1 MTEEEK
7 NFRHIYQ
14 HLSANK
20 IDDDTVLSGWYSG
33 NKKQFISR
41 HIKAKKMVGDIL
53 DAIQFG
59 KKEEGIGKGVITLP
73 YEKHKIPHVSAVD
86 WWKEK
91 DDE

>member
-53 DAIQFG
+53 DKIVM
-59 KKEEGIGKGVITLP
+59 ERSRWENLGVKLNDKP
-73 YEKHKIPHVSAVD
+73 KIPHISEVG
-86 WWKEK
+86 WWKEEE
-91 DDE
+91 DGN